1 MLVTDGANTA
11 GVVAP
16 RKAAELAGSAGLKI
30 YTIGIGADDIQGQ
43 GGQGLPG
50 ARRVNSSRDIDEGTL
65 TEIAGITGGRYF
77 RARDTV
83 ELQRIY
89 ALLDELEPVVQEPLH
104 FRPMKAL
111 FVWPLGA
118 SVLFSGLLLALLARG
133 QRGP

>member
-1 MLVTDGANTA
+1 MF
-11 GVVAP
+11 
-16 RKAAELAGSAGLKI
+16 
-30 YTIGIGADDIQGQ
+30 
-43 GGQGLPG
+43 
-50 ARRVNSSRDIDEGTL
+50 GTLQIL
-65 TEIAGITGGRYF
+65 TEIARITGGRYF